1 MIPADNGRETSL
13 GDGSWRPPM
22 GSGCLVVAMGIP
34 GTIEGFKIDV
44 VDVLASATRLAAC
57 ESVDVVPDE
66 HCGVSILNFDGDSPV
81 DLLLVGGG
89 IRGNRL
95 FKSSRALPSTRGSEK
110 FVLLTLICSPS
121 DVSE

>member
-1 MIPADNGRETSL
+1 M
-13 GDGSWRPPM
+13 
-22 GSGCLVVAMGIP
+22 
-34 GTIEGFKIDV
+34 
-44 VDVLASATRLAAC
+44 
-57 ESVDVVPDE
+57 
-66 HCGVSILNFDGDSPV
+66 LNFDGDSPV

-89 IRGNRL
+89 IWGNRL